1 VFVQIDDSLET
12 SDDNMAI
19 SNAEQFGLLLW
30 KNWLLQKRR
39 IVVTTFQILLPALFA
54 LILLL
59 LRMIVDSEFISTPKI
74 WDSFDASTLPPK
86 LTRPKFNC
94 SSVNASTLD
103 LIKFNCSSFNV
114 STLPPKLTP
123 PEFNCS
129 SVNASTL
136 DLIKFNCSSFNVS
149 TLPTN
154 MTEPSQAG
162 DMRWMLVYSPNTSQ
176 AAKRMAQVVTR
187 MLDITPVPIGT
198 VHHYLLMLLTITDL
212 TCEVSFIFSEVTK
225 VTRCSQSRQNVL
237 RLDLVISDANIRTI
251 FPYER

>member
-1 VFVQIDDSLET
+1 MFVQIDDSLET

-19 SNAEQFGLLLW
+19 SNAAQFGLLLW

-74 WDSFDASTLPPK
+74 WDSFDA
-86 LTRPKFNC
+86 
-94 SSVNASTLD
+94 
-103 LIKFNCSSFNV
+103 

-237 RLDLVISDANIRTI
+237 RLDLVISDANIRII